1 MSVKTSSSSTAS
13 SSGGFNAHVKSCARK
28 ACYLAN
34 LLYSGLENEEES
46 RPALGEFLE
55 RLCLVLYDS
64 LRPLIIHVTHL
75 ETLAELTAILRNE
88 VNIIIIHFLMT

>member
-1 MSVKTSSSSTAS
+1 MLLK
-13 SSGGFNAHVKSCARK
+13 K
-28 ACYLAN
+28 CYLIA
-34 LLYSGLENEEES
+34 LFSGLDNEEES

-88 VNIIIIHFLMT
+88 VLC

>member
-1 MSVKTSSSSTAS
+1 MIMSKV
-13 SSGGFNAHVKSCARK
+13 
-28 ACYLAN
+28 
-34 LLYSGLENEEES
+34 LLLIGNILNSGLENEEES

-88 VNIIIIHFLMT
+88 VFIIVNTSIIKCLFIFSF

>member
-1 MSVKTSSSSTAS
+1 MDA
-13 SSGGFNAHVKSCARK
+13 
-28 ACYLAN
+28 
-34 LLYSGLENEEES
+34 EEES

-88 VNIIIIHFLMT
+88 VLEIDLL